1 VTRTIIFVVSF
12 QRRPLSNYNAN
23 PLTNM
28 SYFFENITC
37 WESVRLNKAK
47 TINLKTVFLVTLL
60 VFLKHLGSALV

>member
-1 VTRTIIFVVSF
+1 
-12 QRRPLSNYNAN
+12 
-23 PLTNM
+23 M